1 MFSAETQM
9 RAISRLWREAR
20 FILILMPIMIGIGTV
35 ASCGQVITLT
45 PTATPPPTPTIA
57 LALVASTP
65 LPTAT
70 PAPYTP
76 EPTLTPTVTPTPIVH
91 TIQAG
96 ESLLSIASQ
105 YNLGVAEL
113 QEANGILD
121 PRLLQVGQE
130 LIIPRPEAAAVNAAT
145 TATPTPL
152 PVTVQNV
159 YFSETSIGG
168 LWVLGE
174 ILNSSGTPLE
184 QVRVAVSLLDAQ
196 NKEIGKADGL
206 VALDLVDANE
216 RAPFAILFG
225 VLPGKFAQYRA
236 VAARAIPAYVGSYYR
251 DLKIRHLKSDG
262 ERYAAYTVTGTIYNS
277 GPEEAIEAEVVLTAY
292 DALGR
297 VIAMRKVTPDYNV
310 VPRGGET
317 NFNTVLVPV
326 GGPVD
331 HIEAQAQGRR
341 RVAKP

>member
-1 MFSAETQM
+1 MFFVETQM
-9 RAISRLWREAR
+9 RAILRLWQDPR
-20 FILILMPIMIGIGTV
+20 FVIILFPIMIISI
-35 ASCGQVITLT
+35 ASCGQVITLEPT
-45 PTATPPPTPTIA
+45 PTPPPTATIA
-57 LALVASTP
+57 VALSAATP
-65 LPTAT
+65 LPTST

-76 EPTLTPTVTPTPIVH
+76 APTMTPTVTPTPIVH

-105 YNLGVAEL
+105 YDLSVAEL
-113 QEANGILD
+113 QDANGILD

-130 LIIPRPEAAAVNAAT
+130 LIIPRPEEVEADVAT

-174 ILNSSGTPLE
+174 VLNSSGMALE

-196 NKEIGKADGL
+196 GKEIGKADGL

-216 RAPFAILFG
+216 RAGFAILFG

-236 VAARAIPAYVGSYYR
+236 VAVRAVPAYVGSYYR
-251 DLKIRHLKSDG
+251 DLQIRNLKSEG

-292 DALGR
+292 DTLGR
-297 VIAMRKVTPDYNV
+297 VIAMRKVAPDYNV

-317 NFNTVLVPV
+317 NFNAVLAPV

-331 HIEAQAQGRR
+331 HIEAVAQGRR
-341 RVAKP
+341 RVANP

>member
-1 MFSAETQM
+1 MFSVETQM
-9 RAISRLWREAR
+9 RAGLRLWQDCR
-20 FILILMPIMIGIGTV
+20 FLLILLPVMLITI

-45 PTATPPPTPTIA
+45 PTPTPQPTPTIA
-57 LALVASTP
+57 LALAASTP
-65 LPTAT
+65 LPTST

-76 EPTLTPTVTPTPIVH
+76 EPTLTPTLTPTPVLH
-91 TIQAG
+91 TIQSG

-105 YNLGVAEL
+105 YNVSVAEL

-130 LIIPRPEAAAVNAAT
+130 LIIPRPLPAEANAAT
-145 TATPTPL
+145 TSTPTPL

-174 ILNSSGTPLE
+174 IVNTSGAALE
-184 QVRVAVSLLDAQ
+184 QVRVAISLLDGQ
-196 NKEIGKADGL
+196 GKEIGKADGL

-225 VLPGKFAQYRA
+225 ALPGKFAQYRA
-236 VAARAIPAYVGSYYR
+236 VVVRAIPAYVGSYYR
-251 DLKIRHLKSDG
+251 DLQIRNLKSEG
-262 ERYAAYTVTGTIYNS
+262 ERNAAYTVTGTVYNS
-277 GPEEAIEAEVVLTAY
+277 GPEEGVEVEVVLTAY

-297 VIAMRKVTPDYNV
+297 VIAMRKVAPDYNV

-317 NFNTVLVPV
+317 NFNAILAPI

-331 HIEAQAQGRR
+331 HVTAVAQGRR